1 MCRLVGQICDRG
13 LVKVTQSSKLADVC
27 YDIRGPV
34 LDAARQL
41 EEEGRRILKLNIGN
55 PAPFGFEA
63 PDEIIANVVR
73 NLPFSEGYS
82 DSQGLLSARTA
93 IVQHYQ
99 EQGFV
104 DVSVEHVWLGNGVS
118 ELISFSLQALLDDGD
133 EVLIPAPDYPLW
145 TAATSLCGGR
155 AVHYMCDESAD
166 WLPDV
171 DDLAA
176 KISPRTKAIVLIN
189 PNNPTGAVYPRGVL
203 ESIAELARKHGL
215 VVMTDEIYEKILYDG
230 AEHIPFASVA
240 PDLLTLTFNGLSK
253 AYRLAGFRS
262 AWLLVTGPRRAAG
275 SYLEGLSILANMRLC
290 PNVPGQHAIQT
301 ALGGRQSIHDL
312 VLPGGRLREQ
322 RDAAMA
328 ALKQIPGVTC
338 VQPRGALYVFPRLDP
353 EVYPIEDDQQF
364 VLDLLRDQHVLVVQ
378 GSGFNW
384 PQPDHLRIVTL
395 PRADDLTEAI
405 GRIGAFLAEYRPY

>member
-1 MCRLVGQICDRG
+1 
-13 LVKVTQSSKLADVC
+13 VKVSQSSKLADVC

-34 LDAARQL
+34 LDAARRL

-63 PDEIIANVVR
+63 PDEIVANVVR
-73 NLPFSEGYS
+73 NLPLSEGYS
-82 DSQGLLSARTA
+82 DSQGVLSARTA

-118 ELISFSLQALLDDGD
+118 ELISFALQALLDDGD

-166 WLPDV
+166 WLPDI
-171 DDLAA
+171 DDLAG
-176 KISPRTKAIVLIN
+176 KISPRTKAIVVIN
-189 PNNPTGAVYPRGVL
+189 PNNPTGAVYPRWVL

-230 AEHIPFASVA
+230 AEHVPFASVA
-240 PDLLTLTFNGLSK
+240 PDLFTLTFNGLSK

-262 AWLLVTGPRRAAG
+262 AWLLVTGPRRGAG

-405 GRIGAFLAEYRPY
+405 GRIGTFLAEYRPD

>member
-1 MCRLVGQICDRG
+1 VCRLVGQICDRG

>member
-1 MCRLVGQICDRG
+1 
-13 LVKVTQSSKLADVC
+13 VKVSQSSKLADVC

-34 LDAARQL
+34 LDAARRL

-63 PDEIIANVVR
+63 PDEIVANVVR
-73 NLPFSEGYS
+73 NLPLSEGYS
-82 DSQGLLSARTA
+82 DSQGVLSARTA

-118 ELISFSLQALLDDGD
+118 ELISFALQALLDDGD

-166 WLPDV
+166 WLPDI
-171 DDLAA
+171 DDLAG
-176 KISPRTKAIVLIN
+176 KISPRTKAIVVIN
-189 PNNPTGAVYPRGVL
+189 PNNPTGAVYPRWVL

-230 AEHIPFASVA
+230 AEHVPFASVA
-240 PDLLTLTFNGLSK
+240 PDLFTLTFNGLSK

-353 EVYPIEDDQQF
+353 EIYPIEDDQQF

-405 GRIGAFLAEYRPY
+405 GRIGAFLAEYRPG